1 MVWFNI
7 SIGKHRAKYVPL
19 NPQENDYPYCDENGN
34 ILTKVSGKFEKG
46 YFEDDKGNKHEK
58 SFRLINGKASAG
70 FTGRI
75 KELNIKET
83 PIEEAEDLLIEKEF
97 LIECETL
104 YDELI
109 EKNKAYLS
117 AGYFG
122 NGYKAYKLVITPSK
136 LYKGFCN
143 MKAGTTQKSEI
154 IKEVVSELEETKKL
168 KQRLADVELTIQK
181 VQKVNVEDLIKI

>member
-109 EKNKAYLS
+109 EKNKAY
-117 AGYFG
+117 
-122 NGYKAYKLVITPSK
+122 KLVITPSK